1 MIQYDIVINMNV
13 GGFGKR
19 LVQVSAGM
27 ARGQVRV
34 FFITFIYRRNLAT
47 RSGLVYLQYTAKC
60 VGCPSHPVLYGKCR
74 PD

>member
-13 GGFGKR
+13 CGFGKR

-34 FFITFIYRRNLAT
+34 FL
-47 RSGLVYLQYTAKC
+47 SHLYTAEI
-60 VGCPSHPVLYGKCR
+60 
-74 PD
+74 